1 MMQPPRRIL
10 LATDLSARS
19 DRAMDR
25 ATALMQQFDAE
36 LLVVHVLETTEEF
49 RSVRR
54 ERFSPASHPN
64 ADLVAIARRQLC
76 ADLHDV
82 GSRVEVRIE
91 EGDPSETILQVA
103 KTQGCD
109 LVVTG
114 VARNET
120 FGRLTLGKTVDRLL
134 RDLELPLL
142 IVTDKVRAPYRN
154 VVVATDF
161 SDLSR
166 KALEFAATLFPDQ
179 SLTVFHA
186 HAAYAT
192 YAANDLDHH
201 VEQFRQAAYQ
211 DYLAF
216 VRSAA
221 LPDAL
226 RARLGVAI
234 EWGDPA
240 ALLRE
245 LVRKIDADLVV
256 MGTYGRGPLLHAL
269 VGSVAKRMVE
279 RLPCDA
285 LVIDRRGS

>member
-1 MMQPPRRIL
+1 MEAPRKIL

-25 ATALMQQFDAE
+25 AAVLMRQFDAE
-36 LLVVHVLETTEEF
+36 LLVVHVLETTEEL
-49 RSVRR
+49 RSARR
-54 ERFSPASHPN
+54 ERFSPSFRPN
-64 ADLVAIARRQLC
+64 ADLITTARRQLHD
-76 ADLHDV
+76 DLRDM
-82 GSRVEVRIE
+82 GTRVTIRIE
-91 EGDPSETILQVA
+91 EGDPSEILLQAA
-103 KTQGCD
+103 KAQGCD

-142 IVTDKVRAPYRN
+142 IVTDKVRAPYQN
-154 VVVATDF
+154 IIVAADF

-166 KALEFAATLFPDQ
+166 QALEFAATLFPEQ
-179 SLTVFHA
+179 RLTVFHA
-186 HAAYAT
+186 HAAHAA
-192 YAANDLDHH
+192 YAANDLDRHL
-201 VEQFRQAAYQ
+201 EQFRQAAHA

-216 VRSAA
+216 VQSSA
-221 LPDAL
+221 LPDEL

-240 ALLRE
+240 SLLRE

-269 VGSVAKRMVE
+269 VGSVAKRIVE

-285 LVIDRRGS
+285 LVIDRRGA

>member
-1 MMQPPRRIL
+1 METPRKIL

-25 ATALMQQFDAE
+25 ASSLMLQFDAE
-36 LLVVHVLETTEEF
+36 LVVVHVLETTEEL
-49 RSVRR
+49 RIARR
-54 ERFSPASHPN
+54 ERFAPSIHPN
-64 ADLVAIARRQLC
+64 VDLINIARRQLRN
-76 ADLHDV
+76 DLQGL
-82 GSRVEVRIE
+82 GSRVVIRIE
-91 EGDPSETILQVA
+91 EGDTAETIVHVA
-103 KTQGCD
+103 KEQGCD

-142 IVTDKVRAPYRN
+142 IVTGKARAHYGN
-154 VVVATDF
+154 IVVATDF

-166 KALEFAATLFPDQ
+166 RALEFSATLFPEQ
-179 SLTVFHA
+179 RHTVFHA
-186 HAAYAT
+186 HAAHAA
-192 YAANDLDHH
+192 YAANDPEHH
-201 VEQFRQAAYQ
+201 REQFRQAAHA

-216 VRSAA
+216 VQSCV

-240 ALLRE
+240 SLLRE

-256 MGTYGRGPLLHAL
+256 MGTYGRGPLLQAL
-269 VGSVAKRMVE
+269 VGSVAKRIVE